1 MKKILLI
8 AIFAICYVSVNA
20 QDIIKTKDNTEVL
33 SKVIEIGETSVK
45 YKKWENLSG
54 PTYTMSISKISSI
67 IYQNGSVESFTNYVV
82 EKSDV
87 ATSID
92 IAGEKVSTS
101 VQTSGNN
108 ISRSVGNVARQQDLY
123 AKARVLKTCGFVLGG
138 LTFAGCL
145 VWGIA
150 QISDSDGFPWAPV
163 LVGGIGTTAI
173 MAAFVVPANELE
185 AKAESLSCYNL
196 VEYEINDNIAL
207 NAKGFRYNPTNTSFY
222 GVGVSM
228 KF

>member
-33 SKVIEIGETSVK
+33 SRVIEIGETSVK

-82 EKSDV
+82 EESVV

-92 IAGEKVSTS
+92 KAGDKVSSS
-101 VQTSGNN
+101 VIASGNK
-108 ISRSVGNVARQQDLY
+108 ISRGIDNSVNIQRQELLNQAHQIKVIGWISGLAIIGVGVGVGIATEAYWLCGVGPVVGGLVIGACLGVAGNKERVASSLVVNNLY
-123 AKARVLKTCGFVLGG
+123 QHEINDHLSVDICQFNYIPEQSRSFGAG
-138 LTFAGCL
+138 LTFR
-145 VWGIA
+145 
-150 QISDSDGFPWAPV
+150 F
-163 LVGGIGTTAI
+163 
-173 MAAFVVPANELE
+173 
-185 AKAESLSCYNL
+185 
-196 VEYEINDNIAL
+196 
-207 NAKGFRYNPTNTSFY
+207 
-222 GVGVSM
+222 
-228 KF
+228 

>member
-8 AIFAICYVSVNA
+8 AILALCYVNANA

-33 SKVIEIGETSVK
+33 SKVIEIDDTSVK
-45 YKKWENLSG
+45 YKKWGNLSG
-54 PTYTMSISKISSI
+54 PTYTISISRISSI
-67 IYQNGSVESFTNYVV
+67 TYQNGTVDTFANYVA
-82 EKSDV
+82 ETSDI
-87 ATSID
+87 AQSID

-123 AKARVLKTCGFVLGG
+123 AKARALKTCGFVLGG

-150 QISDSDGFPWAPV
+150 QISVSDEFPLAPV
-163 LVGGIGTTAI
+163 LIGSIGSTAI
-173 MAAFVVPANELE
+173 TAAFVLPTYELE
-185 AKAESLSCYNL
+185 AEAASLSCYNL

>member
-8 AIFAICYVSVNA
+8 AILALCYVNANA
-20 QDIIKTKDNTEVL
+20 QDIIKTKDKTEVL
-33 SKVIEIGETSVK
+33 SKVIEIDDTSVK
-45 YKKWENLSG
+45 YKKWVNLSG
-54 PTYTMSISKISSI
+54 PTYTISISRISSI
-67 IYQNGSVESFTNYVV
+67 TYQNGTVDTFANYVA
-82 EKSDV
+82 ETSDI
-87 ATSID
+87 AQSID

-123 AKARVLKTCGFVLGG
+123 AKARVLKTCGCVLGG

-145 VWGIA
+145 VWGMA
-150 QISDSDGFPWAPV
+150 QISVSDEFPLAPV
-163 LVGGIGTTAI
+163 LIGAIGTSAI
-173 MAAFVVPANELE
+173 MAGFAIPANELE
-185 AKAESLSCYNL
+185 AEAASLSCYNL
-196 VEYEINDNIAL
+196 VEYEVNDNIAL

>member
-92 IAGEKVSTS
+92 KAGDRVSSSVIA
-101 VQTSGNN
+101 SGNK
-108 ISRSVGNVARQQDLY
+108 ISRGIDNSVNIKRNELLNQAHQIRAIGWISGLAVIGVGVGVGIATEAYWLCAVGPAVGGLIIGACLGVADNKESVASSLAVNNLY
-123 AKARVLKTCGFVLGG
+123 QHEINDHLSVDICQFNYIPEQSRSFGAG
-138 LTFAGCL
+138 LTFR
-145 VWGIA
+145 
-150 QISDSDGFPWAPV
+150 F
-163 LVGGIGTTAI
+163 
-173 MAAFVVPANELE
+173 
-185 AKAESLSCYNL
+185 
-196 VEYEINDNIAL
+196 
-207 NAKGFRYNPTNTSFY
+207 
-222 GVGVSM
+222 
-228 KF
+228 

>member
-1 MKKILLI
+1 M
-8 AIFAICYVSVNA
+8 
-20 QDIIKTKDNTEVL
+20 
-33 SKVIEIGETSVK
+33 
-45 YKKWENLSG
+45 
-54 PTYTMSISKISSI
+54 
-67 IYQNGSVESFTNYVV
+67 
-82 EKSDV
+82 
-87 ATSID
+87 
-92 IAGEKVSTS
+92 
-101 VQTSGNN
+101 
-108 ISRSVGNVARQQDLY
+108 
-123 AKARVLKTCGFVLGG
+123 
-138 LTFAGCL
+138 
-145 VWGIA
+145 WGIA

-185 AKAESLSCYNL
+185 AKAASLSCYNL